1 MKRREFVIKSGMAAA
16 GMAAAPAFLSSCGSS
31 GPRFQISL
39 AEWSLHRALNDKMLD
54 NLEFP
59 VKAKRDFGIT
69 AVEYVST
76 FFSVFVNDPKYLAEL
91 KRISDYHGVKNL
103 LIMVDGEGN
112 LGEPTEEGRAK
123 TVDNHKKW
131 VDAAQFLGCHSIRV
145 NAGGSGTPE
154 EHAANVVLGLR
165 ELCLYGLTK
174 GINIIVENHGGH
186 SSNGAWLSNVIRSV
200 KMKNV
205 GTLPD
210 FGNFRI
216 SDTEQYDRYKGIEEL
231 MPYAKGVSGKS
242 YDFDSNGNE
251 TTIDFARMIQIV
263 KKSGYRG
270 YIDVEYEGDRYTEE
284 EGIML
289 TKKLLEKHIS

>member
-1 MKRREFVIKSGMAAA
+1 MKRRDFFLKSGLAIT
-16 GMAAAPAFLSSCGSS
+16 GMAIAPNLLSSCSTE
-31 GPRFQISL
+31 PRFKISL
-39 AEWSLHRALNDKMLD
+39 AEWSLHRALGGKMLD

-69 AVEYVST
+69 AVEYVSS
-76 FFSVFVNDPKYLAEL
+76 FFADYVTDPKYLAEL
-91 KRISDYHGVKNL
+91 KRITDYHAVANL

-112 LGEPTEEGRAK
+112 LGETTEAGRLK
-123 TVDNHKKW
+123 TVENHYKW
-131 VDAAQFLGCHSIRV
+131 VDAAKFLGCHSIRV

-165 ELCLYGLTK
+165 KLCEYGQTK
-174 GINIIVENHGGH
+174 KINIIVENHGGH
-186 SSNGAWLSNVIRSV
+186 SSDGSWLSNVIKTV
-200 KMKNV
+200 KMPNV

-216 SDTEQYDRYKGIEEL
+216 SDDKEYDRYKGIGEL
-231 MPYAKGVSGKS
+231 MPFAKGVSGKS
-242 YDFDSNGNE
+242 YDFDKDGNE

-263 KKSGYRG
+263 RKSGYRG
-270 YIDVEYEGDRYTEE
+270 YIDVEYEGSNYSEE

-289 TKKLLEKHIS
+289 TKKLLERLI